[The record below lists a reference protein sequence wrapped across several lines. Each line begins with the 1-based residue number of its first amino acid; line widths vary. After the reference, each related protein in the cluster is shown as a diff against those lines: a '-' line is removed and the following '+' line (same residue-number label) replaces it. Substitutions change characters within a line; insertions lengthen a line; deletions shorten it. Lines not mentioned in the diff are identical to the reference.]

1 MDQQLLQPK
10 RLTRKQKRMMQQL
23 GVELPEDSVKYSLT
37 LDDFYPLTENQKK
50 AYKAYKSGSNL
61 LLHGL
66 PGTGKTY
73 IAMHFAI
80 KDALSSE
87 SPYEKVYIIR
97 STVPTRDQGFLP
109 GKKQDK
115 EAVYE
120 APYIK
125 NASKMFKVGN
135 AYAQLKQKGIVE
147 FISTSYLRG
156 DTFEN
161 CIMIVDEINNMT
173 GHELDSV
180 ITRAGENCR
189 VIFAGDGR
197 QTDFIKES
205 DRSGLRE
212 FMRIVD
218 EMKSFD
224 YIEFEVE
231 DIVRSGLVKEYIIA
245 KHKLN
250 IKI

>member
-1 MDQQLLQPK
+1 MDQLLQPK

-23 GVELPEDSVKYSLT
+23 GVELPEEGIKYSLT

-50 AYKAYKSGSNL
+50 AYKAYKAGSNL
-61 LLHGL
+61 LLHGVA
-66 PGTGKTY
+66 GCGKTY
-73 IAMHFAI
+73 LAMHFAI
-80 KDALSSE
+80 KDVLSSE

-109 GKKQDK
+109 GKKQEK

-147 FISTSYLRG
+147 FISTSYIRG
-156 DTFEN
+156 ETFEN
-161 CIMIVDEINNMT
+161 CIMIVDEINNLT

-197 QTDFIKES
+197 QSDFVKDN
-205 DRSGLRE
+205 DRAGLRE

-224 YIEFEVE
+224 YIEFGIE
-231 DIVRSGLVKEYIIA
+231 DVVRSGLVKEYLIA